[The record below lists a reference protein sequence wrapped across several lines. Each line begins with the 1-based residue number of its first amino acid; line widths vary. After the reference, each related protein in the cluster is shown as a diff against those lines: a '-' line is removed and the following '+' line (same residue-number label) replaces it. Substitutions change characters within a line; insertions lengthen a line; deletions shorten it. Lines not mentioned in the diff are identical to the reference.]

1 MKVYNIKGRQYRL
14 NGSLRPFQ
22 LAMQVHLVNWKW
34 AHITQEPGMHRGKPN
49 DAILPESYASQ
60 FPMIYPPALAAF
72 MRHHE
77 KFPFPLHQFSNH
89 VASSQVANANLFLP
103 VLLHPKAAAVLSA
116 LKPDFSRLATE
127 NLDHGFRIEYWDEP
141 FGTLGDKRPT
151 SGTDSDIGIAYYN
164 HQDELCLWLIEHKLT
179 EAEFTTC
186 GGSRSNG
193 RTASHDCSRSFD
205 EILMEKDVCY
215 YHSANH
221 YHYWDIT
228 EKNRNVFVNHR
239 DYAHCPFKG
248 GMNQLW
254 RNQLLGLSI
263 GQDERQLFK
272 HVTFS
277 VVKHPGNTAL
287 DKTLKA
293 YQHLID
299 HDPKFTTFTSADVIN
314 AAANV
319 NDPELNQWIA
329 WYRDLYAI

>member
-1 MKVYNIKGRQYRL
+1 MKVYSINGRQYRL
-14 NGSLRPFQ
+14 SNTLTPFQ

-34 AHITQEPGMHRGKPN
+34 VHITQEPGIHRGKPN

-60 FPMIYPPALAAF
+60 FPMIYSPALGAF
-72 MRHHE
+72 KRHHE
-77 KFPFPLHQFSNH
+77 KFPFQLHSYSNH

-116 LKPDFSRLATE
+116 LKPDFAHLATDY
-127 NLDHGFRIEYWDEP
+127 LDHGFRIEFWDEP
-141 FGTLGDKRPT
+141 FGTLGDNSLT
-151 SGTDSDIGIAYYN
+151 ASDIGIAYYN

-179 EAEFTTC
+179 EAEFTIC
-186 GGSRSNG
+186 GGSRSKG
-193 RTASHDCSRSFD
+193 RTASHDCSKSFS
-205 EILMEKDVCY
+205 EILIEKDVCY

-228 EKNRNVFVNHR
+228 EKNRDFFVNHG
-239 DYAHCPFKG
+239 DNNHCPFKG

-263 GQDERQLFK
+263 EQDERQLFK

-277 VVKHPGNTAL
+277 VVRHPGNTAL
-287 DKTLKA
+287 DKTLQA

-299 HDPKFTTFTSADVIN
+299 HNPKFTTFTSADEIN
-314 AAANV
+314 AAATI
-319 NDPELNQWIA
+319 NDLEFNQWIA